1 MSTSDKQTPP
11 PAPKRRP
18 WEKPALRAVG
28 TVTQVLEG
36 GGGKASVL
44 ASDSGDVHKPYGQS

>member
-1 MSTSDKQTPP
+1 MKPSTKQTPSP
-11 PAPKRRP
+11 SADRRP
-18 WEKPALRAVG
+18 WEPPVLRAVG
-28 TVTQVLEG
+28 TVAQVLEG